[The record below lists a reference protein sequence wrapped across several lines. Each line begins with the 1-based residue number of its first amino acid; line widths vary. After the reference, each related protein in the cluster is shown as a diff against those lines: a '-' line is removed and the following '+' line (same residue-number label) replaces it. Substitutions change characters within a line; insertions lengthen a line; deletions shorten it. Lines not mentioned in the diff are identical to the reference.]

1 MSERLVQL
9 RHLRAGPAVG
19 GGEIVGQWGAG
30 AEPTK
35 GEGRLLRPMALL
47 FWISSQGNKETTG
60 GIPLSPHSFA
70 SQSVG
75 RNQGVMAT
83 DSMAAA
89 GDQVALGF
97 LTSGREAVRIAVAG
111 SIIR

>member
-1 MSERLVQL
+1 
-9 RHLRAGPAVG
+9 
-19 GGEIVGQWGAG
+19 
-30 AEPTK
+30 
-35 GEGRLLRPMALL
+35 MALL

-60 GIPLSPHSFA
+60 GIPLNPHSFA
-70 SQSVG
+70 SESVG

-97 LTSGREAVRIAVAG
+97 LTSGREAVRIAVAR
-111 SIIR
+111 SIIQ